1 MPRVPG
7 IWLREQTGCYC
18 TKINRVVHKLAKDEE
33 SAKKAFY
40 KLMAG
45 EVPAAPVERHSV
57 RWLCDKFLDRTRESK
72 TPETFTIQHGHLKK
86 FTKTF
91 GTRPCD
97 SLKVHEV
104 NEWMDKTGWGNS
116 TKGLFV
122 TIIKAVFNW
131 GVSEDYLT
139 ESPLKKLK
147 RRKIARRERV
157 LTEEEEKTLLKNA
170 AGCFRDYV
178 FVLLKTG
185 MRSFSEAAKLTAK
198 MIDWAEGKAEFKEHK
213 NAKKGKD
220 RVVFFAAQVME
231 VLKRLAVCHPEGLLF
246 RNTRDLA
253 WRRDTIHSRITQLCE
268 EVGLDHFN
276 VYNLHATY
284 ITNALIRG
292 VPVEVVAERV
302 GTSAKMIWNHYAMVN
317 KKTDALKDAARRA
330 IGT

>member
-1 MPRVPG
+1 M
-7 IWLREQTGCYC
+7 T
-18 TKINRVVHKLAKDEE
+18 TINGVKHKLSKDEDA
-33 SAKKAFY
+33 AKKAFY

-45 EVPAAPVERHSV
+45 DAPAAPVERHSV

-72 TPETFTIQHGHLKK
+72 TPETFSIQHGYLKK
-86 FTKTF
+86 FTKAF

-97 SLKVHEV
+97 NLKAHEV
-104 NEWMDKTGWGNS
+104 NEWMDKTKWGNS

-131 GVSEDYLT
+131 GVSEDYLS

-185 MRSFSEAAKLTAK
+185 MRPFSEAGKLTAK

-220 RVVFFAAQVME
+220 RVVFFAAEVLE
-231 VLKRLAVCHPEGLLF
+231 VLKRLAACHPEGPLF
-246 RNTRDLA
+246 RNTRDVA
-253 WRRDTIHSRITQLCE
+253 WRRDTIHSRITRLCE
-268 EVGLDHFN
+268 EVGIDTRLCEEVGIDHFN
-276 VYNLHATY
+276 VYNLRATY

-292 VPVEVVAERV
+292 VPVEVVAELV
-302 GTSAKMIWNHYAMVN
+302 GTSAKMIWNHYAVVN
-317 KKTDALKDAARRA
+317 KNTDALKDAARRA
-330 IGT
+330 ITGT